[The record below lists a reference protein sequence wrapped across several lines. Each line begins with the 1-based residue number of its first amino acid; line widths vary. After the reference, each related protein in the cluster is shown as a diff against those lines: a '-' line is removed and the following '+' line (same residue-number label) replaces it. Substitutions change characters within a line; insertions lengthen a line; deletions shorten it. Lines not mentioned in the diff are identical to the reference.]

1 MHAFLLTG
9 NQIGVDVKV
18 KEIANNLQAKTL
30 EFPLLKIGDVREL
43 TQFTR
48 LKLTQKTAIL
58 IRDFDNAS
66 EETQNAFL
74 KSLEEPQENLFF
86 IITAANIEG
95 VLSTIVSRC
104 EIIEISR
111 EIEISEKDLEFVEEF
126 ISKDVGEKLKIISTI
141 KNREEAIEFM
151 TNLIIGGHKLFLAN
165 INLTKFVS
173 EANKSLINLKA
184 NGNVQLQ
191 LTNFVVNSIN

>member
-1 MHAFLLTG
+1 MHAFLLIG
-9 NQIGVDVKV
+9 NKISVEVKV
-18 KEIANNLQAKTL
+18 EELSTSLQAKIL
-30 EFPLLKIGDVREL
+30 EFPLLKIADAREL

-48 LKLTQKTAIL
+48 LKLTEKTAIL

-74 KSLEEPQENLFF
+74 KSLEEPQENLIFL
-86 IITAANIEG
+86 ITAANIESI
-95 VLSTIVSRC
+95 LPTIVSRC
-104 EIIEISR
+104 ETIEISR
-111 EIEISEKDLEFVEEF
+111 DTEISEEDLGKVEEF
-126 ISKDVGEKLKIISTI
+126 INKDVGKKLKMILII

-165 INLTKFVS
+165 INLAKFVS
-173 EANKSLINLKA
+173 EANKTLVNLKA

-191 LTNFVVNSIN
+191 LTNFVVNSVN